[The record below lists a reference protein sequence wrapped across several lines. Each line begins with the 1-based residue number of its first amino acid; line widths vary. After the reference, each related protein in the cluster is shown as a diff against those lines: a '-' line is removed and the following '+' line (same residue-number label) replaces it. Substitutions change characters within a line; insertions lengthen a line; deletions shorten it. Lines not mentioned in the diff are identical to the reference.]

1 MIYRGCF
8 VMQEYNTSTA
18 QQLTE
23 VTPQKPVVLVVDDAR
38 TMLSSINRIL
48 ADDFKILEA
57 RDGEEAW
64 EMIIRQPV
72 IHVVLSDLMMPRKNG
87 FQLLRQ
93 IRESR
98 HDRINQLPVIIITG
112 HEDDAKMKQRAMA
125 LGASDFI
132 SKPFDSI
139 QIKARARSYAKHGDT
154 SRKLEYTRKIL
165 KQKSTIDTLTGLA
178 NPRFFKEHGRGLLA
192 FAARQGTDV
201 AVLRISID
209 KFDLLVQKKGHQ
221 VANRVLLNVSKI
233 LNACVRAEDSVAR
246 VGRGKFAILMPGAS
260 EAGAKVLAKRIHQLI
275 RNAVYKLGEVRF
287 RMTASAAL
295 VCHSRDRNIPFEKIL
310 DVAEAHLSKAIQ
322 EGGNRLILDNADNAD
337 AQQSAV
343 ANKEAARSVG
353 LERAL
358 TLLKAG
364 QADVLRDQL
373 GRLLSEIYPLLEYS
387 NDELHLGMEAVLIKL
402 RERLE
407 RI

>member
-1 MIYRGCF
+1 
-8 VMQEYNTSTA
+8 MQEYNTSTA
-18 QQLTE
+18 QHLTE
-23 VTPQKPVVLVVDDAR
+23 VTPQKPIVLVVDDAR
-38 TMLSSINRIL
+38 TMLSSIHRIL
-48 ADDFKILEA
+48 ADDFKVLEA

-64 EMIIRQPV
+64 ETILRQSV
-72 IHVVLSDLMMPRKNG
+72 IHVVLSDLMMPRING

-93 IRESR
+93 IRESPR
-98 HDRINQLPVIIITG
+98 DRINQLPVIIITG

-209 KFDLLVQKKGHQ
+209 KFDLLAQKKGDQ
-221 VANRVLLNVSKI
+221 VANRVLLNVTKI
-233 LNACVRAEDSVAR
+233 IKACVRAEDSVAR

-295 VCHSRDRNIPFEKIL
+295 VCHSKDQNIPYEKIL
-310 DVAEAHLSKAIQ
+310 DVAEAHLSRAMQ
-322 EGGNRLILDNADNAD
+322 GGGNRLILDNAGNAD
-337 AQQSAV
+337 AQRPPKGKKV
-343 ANKEAARSVG
+343 AARSID
-353 LERAL
+353 LEEAL
-358 TLLKAG
+358 MLLKAG
-364 QADVLRDQL
+364 QTDALRDQL
-373 GRLLSEIYPLLEYS
+373 GIVLSKLYPLLKYS
-387 NDELHLGMEAVLIKL
+387 NDEWHLGMEAVLIKL
-402 RERLE
+402 RERLKW
-407 RI
+407 I